1 MESSVDVLDEF
12 CDLDRTGVVAL
23 CYAVASKTCLSR
35 TLEPIRMYSS
45 TARTYQLVDQRN
57 QRLKI
62 LLDGQMEDIPVLDV
76 DGNCERL
83 GLVAERDT
91 LISLPFMT

>member
-1 MESSVDVLDEF
+1 
-12 CDLDRTGVVAL
+12 
-23 CYAVASKTCLSR
+23 
-35 TLEPIRMYSS
+35 MYNSA
-45 TARTYQLVDQRN
+45 ARTYQLIDQRN

-62 LLDGQMEDIPVLDV
+62 LLDGQMEDISVLDV

-83 GLVAERDT
+83 NLVAERDT